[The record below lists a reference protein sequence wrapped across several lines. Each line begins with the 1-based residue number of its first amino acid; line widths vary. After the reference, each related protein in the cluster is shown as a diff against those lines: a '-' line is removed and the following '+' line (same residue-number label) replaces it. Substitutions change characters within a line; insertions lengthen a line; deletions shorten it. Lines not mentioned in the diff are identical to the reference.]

1 MIRSTLKHKK
11 IEISEKVE
19 NLYLKYMY
27 IAKLL
32 NLHVLVSVIWL
43 DQTSVLSMIFFSGV
57 ILYTIV
63 RYFLNLNFCL
73 IFRRFLTP
81 TNIQYL
87 YSLYL
92 IATTINIIFNEIFCD
107 SNYCGYQPY
116 PFQFL
121 SFIFDIHIV
130 PSFPITKYN
139 LLQHLHK

>member
-19 NLYLKYMY
+19 NLYLNYMY

-63 RYFLNLNFCL
+63 R
-73 IFRRFLTP
+73 FLTP

-92 IATTINIIFNEIFCD
+92 ITTTINIIFNEIFCD

-116 PFQFL
+116 SFQFL
-121 SFIFDIHIV
+121 SFIYDIHIV

>member
-1 MIRSTLKHKK
+1 MIRSTLKHKN

-19 NLYLKYMY
+19 NLYLNYMY

-63 RYFLNLNFCL
+63 RFLK
-73 IFRRFLTP
+73 P

-92 IATTINIIFNEIFCD
+92 ITTTINIIFNEIFCD

-116 PFQFL
+116 SFQFL
-121 SFIFDIHIV
+121 SFIYDIHIV